1 MRENI
6 SDSIFAFADGT
17 TSANT
22 GNHRDTLQK
31 AAVVA
36 FSGAL
41 ALSLL
46 GTTSVSALPT
56 RATPQIIASGS
67 THSSALYAQAY
78 PSRSVATPNSQI
90 RELHRRSGLT
100 WEQIAQIFGADRR
113 TVHLWASGKPMR
125 ATQAEKL
132 GRIISVLARFDRGS
146 PTLTRDFLLTASVGG
161 KLLVDLIQEGQFRE
175 IASAAF
181 SEAPVNRWT
190 RMRRPPKLSADTAK
204 RRRDLTL
211 PEMLGS
217 EDDETEIG

>member
-1 MRENI
+1 MSNDTT
-6 SDSIFAFADGT
+6 DSIFAFANGT

-22 GNHRDTLQK
+22 GNHRYTFQNV
-31 AAVVA
+31 AVVA

-78 PSRSVATPNSQI
+78 PSGSVATPTSQI

-113 TVHLWASGKPMR
+113 TVHLWASGRPMR

-132 GRIISVLARFDRGS
+132 SRIMGVLTKFDRGS
-146 PTLTRDFLLTASVGG
+146 PTLTRDFLLTASFGG
-161 KLLVDLIQEGQFRE
+161 KLLIDLMQEGQFRE

-190 RMRRPPKLSADTAK
+190 RMRRPPRLSADTAK
-204 RRRDLTL
+204 LRRDLTL
-211 PEMLGS
+211 PEMLGG